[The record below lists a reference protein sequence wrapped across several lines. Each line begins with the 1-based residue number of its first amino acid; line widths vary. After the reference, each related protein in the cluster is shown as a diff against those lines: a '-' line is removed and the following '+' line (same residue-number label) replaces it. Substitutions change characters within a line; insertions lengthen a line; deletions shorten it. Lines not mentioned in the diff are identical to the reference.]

1 DALNPKKLESFAER
15 HRAELALFD
24 AAKRDLDE
32 LTATG
37 EKVTPKAW
45 QSEMQKLT
53 ALKDAE
59 YIQMRQMRDKIKA
72 VENLRKTAERLA
84 EGDQPKQERKQ
95 RGQER

>member
-1 DALNPKKLESFAER
+1 

-24 AAKRDLDE
+24 AAKRYLDE